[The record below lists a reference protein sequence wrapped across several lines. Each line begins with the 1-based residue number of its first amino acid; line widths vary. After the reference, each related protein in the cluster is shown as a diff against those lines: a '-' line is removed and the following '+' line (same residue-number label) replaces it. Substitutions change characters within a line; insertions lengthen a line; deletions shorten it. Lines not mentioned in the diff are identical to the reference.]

1 MLMFNFMMQRE
12 VAENLVFKR
21 FWLEPVVKYELQIA
35 LLLLGDHTPSQT
47 DLYQTPWCLL
57 VPEHGN
63 IEETFFHFCESQTKE
78 KIPFSLLS

>member
-1 MLMFNFMMQRE
+1 MFNSMMQRE

-35 LLLLGDHTPSQT
+35 LLLLGAHTPSQT
-47 DLYQTPWCLL
+47 DPYQTPCCLL

-63 IEETFFHFCESQTKE
+63 IEETFF
-78 KIPFSLLS
+78 

>member
-1 MLMFNFMMQRE
+1 MLMFNFRMQRE

-35 LLLLGDHTPSQT
+35 LLLLGTHTPSQT
-47 DLYQTPWCLL
+47 DPYQTLWCLL

-63 IEETFFHFCESQTKE
+63 IEETS
-78 KIPFSLLS
+78 FSLL